1 VPRSSLT
8 NRAIRA
14 RPIRVSTERG
24 RAGFAIYRGRQ
35 KTMSDQEPFAN
46 VSEDVPLACA
56 PLGGVPRAVLA
67 GVLWTRANIT
77 KLGIAQIQD
86 PKRRTYKIG
95 KRTFRPGVVEVDPR
109 PRWKEELKVGVSV
122 DEIRKRSERPR
133 RERLVTQV
141 VGGEALWTGFN
152 RLDHDVVT
160 AELVAQGYSS
170 YRPTRSP
177 TSSTVRSFASRLR
190 SPRRLLRS
198 SSYSSFRSNPRTR
211 RPGPSF

>member
-1 VPRSSLT
+1 
-8 NRAIRA
+8 
-14 RPIRVSTERG
+14 
-24 RAGFAIYRGRQ
+24 
-35 KTMSDQEPFAN
+35 MSDQEPFAN

-160 AELVAQGYSS
+160 AELVAQGYKLISTDTLTYKLDREVFRKS
-170 YRPTRSP
+170 LEKP
-177 TSSTVRSFASRLR
+177 TSIAAIVELFELQK
-190 SPRRLLRS
+190 
-198 SSYSSFRSNPRTR
+198 
-211 RPGPSF
+211 